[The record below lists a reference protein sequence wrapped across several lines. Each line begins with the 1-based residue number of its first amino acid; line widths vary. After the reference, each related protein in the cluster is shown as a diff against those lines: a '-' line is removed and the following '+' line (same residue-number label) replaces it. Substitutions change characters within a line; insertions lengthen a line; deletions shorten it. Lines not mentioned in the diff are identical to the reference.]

1 MSGFQRY
8 LFRNV
13 LRTLLAIVG
22 GLALIALLTQGLTQI
37 DLIVENR
44 QSLLVYLWVSL
55 LAAPQIISL
64 LSPIA
69 LFVATAAAL
78 NLAHR
83 ENEIVVAQA
92 AGMSNWG
99 VSSPVLRLAVVAA
112 LLHLCL
118 NLWVQPAAY
127 REMRQ
132 TVSNASNDL
141 VASLVQAG
149 QFTEHPGGLTTFARE
164 VNGPE
169 MKDVLINDS
178 RTPSQTVTYIARSG
192 LLALMEGK
200 PAIVMRDGIAQQI
213 GENGALEALRFEQST
228 FDLAPFVN
236 DQKAVILKESDRYLP
251 ELFYPDMTNY
261 YDNAN
266 VDRLMAEGHARISA
280 PLLDIA
286 MTLLAIFAVLGGDY
300 SRQGYARRIALAS
313 AAALGL
319 RLTTFA
325 AVSAGEDDPALNA
338 LQYLIP
344 LAVIA
349 GVSFRFFREKPVRR
363 IAETRPALLAP
374 GRSPRAARERI

>member
-44 QSLLVYLWVSL
+44 QSLLVYLWVSC

-64 LSPIA
+64 LTPIA

-99 VSSPVLRLAVVAA
+99 VASPVLRLATIAA
-112 LLHLCL
+112 LLHLGL

-132 TVSNASNDL
+132 TVSDASSDL

-149 QFTEHPGGLTTFARE
+149 QFTQHPGGLTTFARE
-164 VNGPE
+164 VAGPE
-169 MKDVLINDS
+169 MKDILINDS
-178 RTPSQTVTYIARSG
+178 RTPSQTVTYIARTG
-192 LLALMEGK
+192 VIALMEGK
-200 PAIVMRDGIAQQI
+200 PAIVMRNGLAQQL
-213 GENGALEALRFEQST
+213 GESGALEALRFEQST

-266 VDRLMAEGHARISA
+266 VERLLAEGHARISA

-286 MTLLAIFAVLGGDY
+286 MAMLAVFAVLGGDY
-300 SRQGYARRIALAS
+300 SRQGYGRRIALAS

-344 LAVIA
+344 LAVI
-349 GVSFRFFREKPVRR
+349 VFISFRFFREKPLSKTLGRR
-363 IAETRPALLAP
+363 LTLPLPDRLSRQPHAGT
-374 GRSPRAARERI
+374 

>member
-44 QSLLVYLWVSL
+44 QSLLTYLWVSC

-99 VSSPVLRLAVVAA
+99 VASPVLRLATIAA
-112 LLHLCL
+112 LFHLGL

-132 TVSNASNDL
+132 TVSDASNDL

-149 QFTEHPGGLTTFARE
+149 QFTQHPGGLTTFARE
-164 VNGPE
+164 VIGPE
-169 MKDVLINDS
+169 MKDILINDS
-178 RTPSQTVTYIARSG
+178 RTPAQTVTYIARTG
-192 LLALMEGK
+192 VIALMEGK
-200 PAIVMRDGIAQQI
+200 PAIVMRDGLAQQV
-213 GENGALEALRFEQST
+213 GESGALEALRFEQST

-266 VDRLMAEGHARISA
+266 VSRLLAEGHARISA

-286 MTLLAIFAVLGGDY
+286 MALLAVFAVLGGDY

-325 AVSAGEDDPALNA
+325 AVSAAEDDPALNA

-349 GVSFRFFREKPVRR
+349 FISFRFFREKPLSKAFRGRLTLPLTRR
-363 IAETRPALLAP
+363 LLREQDA
-374 GRSPRAARERI
+374 RS